1 MDRGQSCR
9 GCVWP
14 PPLLLGVEDPKSA
27 FTPRICWGKALG
39 GRGLAGKAV
48 ASFQLMLATERVAK
62 EMGSPPWINA
72 DLITVLLS
80 FSKTSGVFKTRILE
94 CFRSKRVWLTP
105 FYVLLYL
112 VSAMLQRHRRK
123 EVSPPRSGGKALSE
137 SVSPSGAAQS
147 AGYSSPQN
155 GLTSLFV
162 IRRSQSNLRENSYTK
177 PYTYF

>member
-14 PPLLLGVEDPKSA
+14 PPLLLGVEDLKAA

-72 DLITVLLS
+72 DPITVLLS

-112 VSAMLQRHRRK
+112 VSAMLQRRRRG
-123 EVSPPRSGGKALSE
+123 EEFSSARSAGKASTE
-137 SVSPSGAAQS
+137 SVSPSEAAQS
-147 AGYSSPQN
+147 AGYRILSSSP
-155 GLTSLFV
+155 LS
-162 IRRSQSNLRENSYTK
+162 
-177 PYTYF
+177 

>member
-14 PPLLLGVEDPKSA
+14 PPLLLGVEDLKAA

-80 FSKTSGVFKTRILE
+80 FSKTSGCLKPAFLNAFV
-94 CFRSKRVWLTP
+94 P
-105 FYVLLYL
+105 
-112 VSAMLQRHRRK
+112 K
-123 EVSPPRSGGKALSE
+123 ESG
-137 SVSPSGAAQS
+137 
-147 AGYSSPQN
+147 
-155 GLTSLFV
+155 
-162 IRRSQSNLRENSYTK
+162 
-177 PYTYF
+177 

>member
-112 VSAMLQRHRRK
+112 VSAMLQRRRRG
-123 EVSPPRSGGKALSE
+123 EE

-147 AGYSSPQN
+147 AGYRILSSSP
-155 GLTSLFV
+155 L
-162 IRRSQSNLRENSYTK
+162 
-177 PYTYF
+177 P